1 MKFLFISALI
11 AAGPVWAQSTNDTLI
26 SKFTNV
32 YSKIPAADPAR
43 NALGLRLADLHSERA
58 KEKSQ
63 TDLAAGSADR
73 QKALRYYKDSV
84 DRAEVG
90 QKPNVWIQMGHLYE
104 INSENAKASQSY
116 EMVLQQKEA
125 SPTQVAE
132 AHFSL
137 GEMAFRGKNYPVAQ
151 RHYQKVMEIPQA
163 GSRGLAAYRSA
174 WSDFHQS
181 RVEAGIEGLVKILK
195 TPELAKRSGSGP
207 GVVDTQFQEEVSR
220 DLATFLVK
228 RRVQETD
235 LKLVASLSPESAK
248 LSNLVFL
255 AAEAERL
262 GQNKEALK
270 IWDFVLGV
278 QKEPKD
284 RLESQIH
291 VAQLQL
297 ALGQTKP
304 AVESYEKTLSL
315 WETAGQKCGASCT
328 EIKTRIKNFLVDWN
342 KGEKKNPSAELLE
355 GYKLYNQQ
363 FPEDA
368 TMALYLAQVARERKD
383 FPTAYKVFTELGKT
397 PGEGQEPALLSAI
410 ETAEL
415 AKNKDWL
422 KESGENYLARSQKKT
437 QVHQIAYQKAKA
449 LYDEGD
455 YKESAPLLKAFAL
468 GAGPQNLR
476 EQAANLSLDALGIL
490 KDDQRLQEWSV
501 EFAKAFPHS
510 AGEKKT
516 VARKALLNQV
526 AAQSEK
532 GNYDEAWQV
541 LSRDQFRDA
550 GPEDKALY
558 LKNKLIIAEKRK
570 DFSAARNLSEEIIQL
585 GQASSS
591 VSRADYQYALARKAW
606 LAELVLD
613 FDGALSATQK
623 LPGEADP
630 EKRLLKLA
638 LYADLAQKDSRPFYV
653 EYLKTSKNQDHKVQ
667 IATQLVRKS
676 PTPAKEIE
684 VQKPILTKSPELLA
698 QLYVEIFAKTRAP
711 DVLKRAVNTKEVQT
725 AKAGAIL
732 RRQEIL
738 TKWKEFAKEIRG
750 HQINS
755 ASQSKMA
762 AGLKARVKL
771 IEAGEKLTNAV
782 IKSGDWTGQVLFLS
796 LQAEQE
802 NRFYQEIMSLPLPQ
816 GLTPEQE
823 QEYMAAISQQ
833 ASPHQTKAQD
843 LTNKVNEF
851 WGESSAVSQLE
862 TSLNENNPEIRA
874 LVAQE
879 IQLLN
884 EVAPAQAKAKLTA
897 ALTRKPTAV
906 KLPSVQEM
914 EVARQ
919 NVRKDPMNVN
929 PLEKLLEL
937 EEKQGRQ
944 AMVGYL
950 KSRIE
955 SLGKENQ

>member
-1 MKFLFISALI
+1 MKLVLSLALSLSAP
-11 AAGPVWAQSTNDTLI
+11 AWAESVNDTLI
-26 SKFTNV
+26 NKFTNV
-32 YSKIPAADPAR
+32 YSKIPVADPSR
-43 NALGLRLADLHSERA
+43 TALGLRLADLHAERA

-63 TDLAAGSADR
+63 MDLAAGSADR

-84 DRAEVG
+84 DKAEIG

-104 INSENAKASQSY
+104 LNGENPKAAQAY
-116 EMVLQQKEA
+116 EAVLQQKEA
-125 SPTQVAE
+125 TPTQVAE

-137 GEMAFRGKNYPVAQ
+137 GEMAFRAKNYGGAQ
-151 RHYQKVMEIPQA
+151 KHYLKVMEIPQA
-163 GSRGLAAYRSA
+163 SSRGLAAYRSA

-181 RVEAGIEGLVKILK
+181 RVENGIQGLIKILK
-195 TPELAKRSGSGP
+195 TPDLAKRSGSGP

-220 DLATFLVK
+220 DLATFIVK
-228 RRVQETD
+228 RRVQESD
-235 LKLVASLSPESAK
+235 LNLVASLSPENAK

-262 GQNKEALK
+262 GQYKEALK

-278 QKEPKD
+278 QKQPQD

-297 ALGQTKP
+297 NLGQTKA
-304 AVESYEKTLSL
+304 AVESYEKTLEL
-315 WETAGQKCGASCT
+315 WGAAGTKCGNQCP

-342 KGEKKNPSAELLE
+342 KAEKKNPSAELLE
-355 GYKLYNQQ
+355 GYKAYNRQ
-363 FPEDA
+363 FPDDA

-383 FPTAYKVFTELGKT
+383 YETAYQVFTKLGQT

-415 AKNKDWL
+415 AKNKEWL
-422 KESGENYLARSQKKT
+422 KEAGANYLARSQKKT
-437 QVHQIAYQKAKA
+437 QVHQIAYQNAKS
-449 LYDEGD
+449 LYDEGQ
-455 YKESAPLLKAFAL
+455 YQEAATQLKAFAM
-468 GAGPQNLR
+468 GSGPVNLR
-476 EQAANLSLDALGIL
+476 EQAANLSLDALGLL
-490 KDDQRLQEWSV
+490 KDDQRLQEWSA
-501 EFAKAFPHS
+501 EFAKAFPSS
-510 AGEKKT
+510 AAEKKT

-532 GNYDEAWQV
+532 GNYQEAWQI
-541 LSRDQFRDA
+541 LGRDQFRDA
-550 GPEDKALY
+550 SPEDKALY

-570 DFSAARNLSEEIIQL
+570 DFSAARNLAEEIIQL
-585 GQASSS
+585 GQTSSA
-591 VSRADYQYALARKAW
+591 VSRVDYQYALARKAW

-613 FDGALSATQK
+613 FDGALAATQK
-623 LPGEADP
+623 LPGEAEP
-630 EKRLLKLA
+630 EKRLLKLG

-653 EYLKTSKNQDHKVQ
+653 EYLKTAKDQDHKLQ

-676 PTPAKEIE
+676 PNPAKEIE
-684 VQKPILTKSPELLA
+684 IQKPILSKSPETLA
-698 QLYVEIFAKTRAP
+698 QLYVEIFAKTKSPA
-711 DVLKRAVNTKEVQT
+711 VLKQALTTKEVQS

-738 TKWKEFAKEIRG
+738 AKWLEFSKEIRG
-750 HQINS
+750 HQINT
-755 ASQSKMA
+755 ATQGKMA

-771 IEAGEKLTNAV
+771 IETGEKYTNAV

-802 NRFYQEIMSLPLPQ
+802 NRFYQEIMSLPLPN

-851 WGESSAVSQLE
+851 WGESSAISQLE
-862 TSLNENNPEIRA
+862 ESLNENDPEIRA

-879 IQLLN
+879 ISLLN
-884 EVAPAQAKAKLTA
+884 GIAPDQAKNRLTA
-897 ALTRKPTAV
+897 ALARKPASA
-906 KLPSVQEM
+906 KLPTAQEM

-919 NVRKDPMNVN
+919 NVKKDPMNPS
-929 PLEKLLEL
+929 PLQKLMEL

-955 SLGKENQ
+955 SLNSKEN